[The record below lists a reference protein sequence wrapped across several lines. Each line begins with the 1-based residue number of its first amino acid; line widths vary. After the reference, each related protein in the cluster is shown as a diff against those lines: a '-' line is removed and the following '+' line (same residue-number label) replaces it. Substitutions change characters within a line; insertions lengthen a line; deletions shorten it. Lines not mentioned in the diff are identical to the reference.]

1 MIITILPED
10 IIKRG
15 LWVEYKKFVLKDKNE
30 EEIKEIVEKNE
41 PSIISEEDAFVVGL
55 LKVIETD
62 NLIHVFNNHIIET
75 LQIKSN
81 IFDNCL
87 YINKN
92 IISREITSYKT
103 RYPNYYKPNII
114 YQKSI
119 DALFLY
125 VDKIKESLDKLESFE
140 YESKEKK
147 YEFYNSNQVKRIL
160 EL

>member
-30 EEIKEIVEKNE
+30 DEIKEIVEKNE
-41 PSIISEEDAFVVGL
+41 PSVISEEDAYVVGL

-81 IFDNCL
+81 IFDNSL

-92 IISREITSYKT
+92 IISREIISYKT
-103 RYPNYYKPNII
+103 RYPAYYKPNVI

-119 DALFLY
+119 DVLFSY
-125 VDKIKESLDKLESFE
+125 IDKIKENLDKLESFE

-147 YEFYNSNQVKRIL
+147 YEFYDSNKVKRIL
-160 EL
+160 DL